1 MLVAV
6 LGGSGRTGQLV
17 VRHAIQAGHHVRV
30 LVRDLTRAPT
40 MLAPS
45 DIVTGDPTSRNAIAA
60 VLDGADA
67 AISALGPRARD
78 STNGLCSTATGH
90 VADVAAGRPG
100 FRYVVVSAAGVRG
113 PADDTAFPA
122 RIPSMIIRALL
133 GATYRD
139 KDAEAEALTRSS
151 LEWVLLRPPGLV
163 DGPPK
168 GKVRSDATRAG
179 GGRITRDD
187 LARFAVQM
195 LSEPTYVRQA
205 PFVSN

>member
-67 AISALGPRARD
+67 AISALGPRAGG

-90 VADVAAGRPG
+90 VADVAAGDPASGTSWSPLRECAAPPTTPRFQPA
-100 FRYVVVSAAGVRG
+100 FRR
-113 PADDTAFPA
+113 
-122 RIPSMIIRALL
+122 
-133 GATYRD
+133 
-139 KDAEAEALTRSS
+139 
-151 LEWVLLRPPGLV
+151 
-163 DGPPK
+163 
-168 GKVRSDATRAG
+168 
-179 GGRITRDD
+179 
-187 LARFAVQM
+187 
-195 LSEPTYVRQA
+195 
-205 PFVSN
+205 